1 MPNLSNVLQGPIGPL
16 ADAPLGGASL
26 VAPITDDWLQGRVC
40 FGGLQAAIAAVAMRA
55 AVGDALPLRALQVT
69 FVASVDP
76 GDARADARVVRRGRA
91 VTHAQGTLWSGGR
104 PAALLVGL
112 YGAARA
118 SQALADMPM
127 PALQGPASLREA
139 PWLPDR
145 MPGFL
150 QHYRQRW
157 ASGSVPYSG
166 QPLKPASMWARLRE
180 AGEDDAAV
188 GAPPPEGLAS
198 PVMREANLVALCD
211 LPAAP
216 VLSTLTRRAPG
227 ASLTWLLEL
236 LADPRESD
244 PRGWLLLHTETR
256 HAAQGY
262 TSQTARIWDERGRP
276 VAVSHQTTAVFD

>member
-1 MPNLSNVLQGPIGPL
+1 MPNLSNVLLGPIEPL
-16 ADAPLGGASL
+16 PDAPLGGAAL
-26 VAPITDDWLQGRVC
+26 VAPITEDWLQGRVC
-40 FGGLQAAIAAVAMRA
+40 FGGLQAAIAAVALRA

-76 GDARADARVVRRGRA
+76 GEARAEARVVRRGRA
-91 VTHAQGTLWSGGR
+91 VTHAQATLWSGGR

-112 YGAARA
+112 YGSGRA

-127 PALQGPASLREA
+127 PALARPAALREA
-139 PWLPDR
+139 PYLPDR
-145 MPGFL
+145 MPGFV

-157 ASGSVPYSG
+157 AGGAVPYSG

-180 AGEDDAAV
+180 AGEDDTTD
-188 GAPPPEGLAS
+188 GPLPEGLAS
-198 PVMREANLVALCD
+198 PVAREANLIALSD

-227 ASLTWLLEL
+227 ASLTWLLEM

-262 TSQTARIWDERGRP
+262 TSQTARIWDEAGRP